1 METSEFIRK
10 IEVGEAK
17 VLTVEAARSLKGKR
31 ILWMYFGY
39 EGNENVVEEM
49 NVGGITTKYDYAKKQ
64 PMKGYASQADYWESY
79 MSSEQLQ
86 EMKATLVLLNE
97 EGKDSYIY
105 AHTGRY
111 NFYDVPTFTC
121 SDADRE
127 VFYMIC

>member
-64 PMKGYASQADYWESY
+64 PMKGYDTTNSAGGRRKCPASS
-79 MSSEQLQ
+79 
-86 EMKATLVLLNE
+86 
-97 EGKDSYIY
+97 
-105 AHTGRY
+105 
-111 NFYDVPTFTC
+111 F
-121 SDADRE
+121 
-127 VFYMIC
+127 